1 MPEKIT
7 LQEALKLKDAVFID
21 VRAPLE
27 FEEDHLLEA
36 INLPILS
43 DEERHIVGTIYKQVS
58 QNLAIE
64 KGMEYYREK
73 IPRLTEFVSQFQGRP
88 IIVYCWR
95 GGLRSKIICDLF
107 ESLGYPTYQ
116 LKEGYKAYRAFVL
129 KELIDFQLKPKIF
142 VLHGLTCTGKT
153 ALLQQLPNSL
163 DLEGLAQHR
172 GSLYGAIGLKPRSQ
186 KMFDNLLLQK
196 LKELN
201 YKEFIF
207 VEGES
212 RRIGDLMLP
221 DFLWKAICSATNVL
235 IIRDLDIRVRE
246 MVREYFLNPAIVEEI
261 KEITRKLWKVIS
273 NKRKEEMLL
282 HLENKDYEKAAEILL
297 TDYYDPLY
305 NHSLKKLTYAFEV
318 KNNELDLAVKEIMK
332 KIRLNLKNQLNQ
344 LISQF

>member
-1 MPEKIT
+1 MPQKIT
-7 LQEALKLKDAVFID
+7 VQEALKLKNAVFID

-27 FEEDHLLEA
+27 FEEDHLLDA
-36 INLPILS
+36 INFPILS

-64 KGMEYYREK
+64 KGMGYYQEK
-73 IPRLTEFVSQFQGRP
+73 IPRLIEFVSQFQGRP
-88 IIVYCWR
+88 LIVYCWR

-116 LKEGYKAYRAFVL
+116 LKDGYKAYRAMVL
-129 KELIDFQLKPKIF
+129 EELTNFQLKPKLF

-153 ALLQQLPNSL
+153 ALLQRLPNSL

-201 YKEFIF
+201 PEDFIF

-221 DFLWKAICSATNVL
+221 DFLWKAMCSATNVL
-235 IIRDLDIRVRE
+235 IFRDLDFRVKE
-246 MVREYFLNPAIVEEI
+246 MVREYFLNPLIVEEI
-261 KEITRKLWKVIS
+261 KEITKKLWKVIS
-273 NKRKEEMLL
+273 NQRKEEMLTN
-282 HLENKDYEKAAEILL
+282 LEHKEYEPAAEILL

-305 NHSLKKLTYAFEV
+305 NHSLKKLTYSFEV
-318 KNNELDLAVKEIMK
+318 KNNELDLAVKEILEQVK
-332 KIRLNLKNQLNQ
+332 PHLKN
-344 LISQF
+344 